1 MSVAAKKAST
11 TKKKSKKPRHIG
23 TMKRRASNDRIDDAA
38 WQAGKL
44 RRDKLRSGLYFKA
57 VGDNSYQSSLESFIS
72 DIKAELRERLPGAL
86 VGAKR
91 LSDIKEIRQNYNGK
105 LPPSIHSAPIKIKT
119 ICLQQAMSRLE
130 KQHSEMIAMPFTY
143 LLTEEQIELC
153 RNQSDRGFAS
163 RLGQRIQRKCRE
175 VLGYSPAF
183 YFTFENPPVSAE
195 KRKNIH
201 DTLPHI
207 HGAMLFR
214 EEDKSVIRQAL
225 YKLNNADVKS
235 VFHLQELRF
244 HRSKRKECVDALGE
258 FDADVGW
265 AIYQTKDLLGV
276 RVRNHS
282 RNIKGFEDVQ
292 FATQEVNAVAKAIY
306 ADFRVC
312 YNKPILKS
320 PKRAKGACSAIL
332 GVPTGATYAS
342 LVNTM
347 FDEEA
352 ATATALTP
360 AQIEMLCDE
369 IMASKY
375 QKKEREC
382 ICNDI
387 YKHGITGDIIIQSIR
402 DGKNPFD
409 GINTGRAP
417 VLRIAC
423 DLIIAGAYSLERL
436 ANEFENSGKNR
447 PYAKRR
453 SSVVHN
459 SLKILKILPNH

>member
-1 MSVAAKKAST
+1 M
-11 TKKKSKKPRHIG
+11 I
-23 TMKRRASNDRIDDAA
+23 
-38 WQAGKL
+38 
-44 RRDKLRSGLYFKA
+44 
-57 VGDNSYQSSLESFIS
+57 
-72 DIKAELRERLPGAL
+72 
-86 VGAKR
+86 
-91 LSDIKEIRQNYNGK
+91 
-105 LPPSIHSAPIKIKT
+105 
-119 ICLQQAMSRLE
+119 
-130 KQHSEMIAMPFTY
+130 IAMPFTY
-143 LLTEEQIELC
+143 LLTEEQVELC

-163 RLGQRIQRKCRE
+163 RLGQRMQRKLRE
-175 VLGYSPAF
+175 TLGYSPAF

-195 KRKNIH
+195 KRETLH

-207 HGAMLFR
+207 HGAILFR
-214 EEDKSVIRQAL
+214 QENEDAIRQAL
-225 YKLNNADVKS
+225 YKLNNADVNS

-244 HRSKRKECVDALGE
+244 HRSRRKECVDALGE

-265 AIYQTKDLLGV
+265 AIYQTKDLVGV
-276 RVRNHS
+276 RVRNQQ

-292 FATQEVNAVAKAIY
+292 FATQEVNGVAKAIY
-306 ADFRVC
+306 ADFRAI
-312 YNKPILKS
+312 YNKPIPKS
-320 PKRAKGACSAIL
+320 PKRAKAACSAIL

-347 FDEEA
+347 IDEEA
-352 ATATALTP
+352 ATATVLTP
-360 AQIEMLCDE
+360 AQIESLCDE
-369 IMASKY
+369 IMASKH

-387 YKHGITGDIIIQSIR
+387 YKRAITGDIIIQSVK

-417 VLRIAC
+417 LLRIAC
-423 DLIIAGAYSLERL
+423 NLLIAGTYSLERL

-459 SLKILKILPNH
+459 SLKILKILPSH